1 MAKRRREKVTYK
13 YECNISGETFTVHR
27 KAQNPD
33 ELMSI
38 KAYYE
43 LNPEMDD
50 RPEDIKKKLGV
61 GIVTAET
68 SEE

>member
-1 MAKRRREKVTYK
+1 MARRRREKITYK
-13 YECNISGETFTVHR
+13 YECNISGETYTVS
-27 KAQNPD
+27 KKSKTPE

-38 KAYYE
+38 KSYYE

-61 GIVTAET
+61 TAE
-68 SEE
+68 E